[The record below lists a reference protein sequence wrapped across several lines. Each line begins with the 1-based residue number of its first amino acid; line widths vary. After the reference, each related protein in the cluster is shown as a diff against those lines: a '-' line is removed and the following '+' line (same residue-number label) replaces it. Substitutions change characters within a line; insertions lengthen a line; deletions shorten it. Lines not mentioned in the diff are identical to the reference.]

1 MLLPIWHPVS
11 LLRTLS
17 GPCIYSHYNTW
28 TTIAVE
34 CIYCLLKRSFKML
47 HRVYLH
53 LNYFILNKDKKKY
66 FICKNLACW
75 IVWRFVFCQIF
86 NHLFYEWVTVRSDD
100 GHKTYILSLSFAE
113 VKLNGSFFQQK
124 GAIEWSVLDCLDV
137 VASVTVNTG
146 ICICTNSTTTIYWN
160 ESGQSDVHVHVV

>member
-1 MLLPIWHPVS
+1 MN
-11 LLRTLS
+11 
-17 GPCIYSHYNTW
+17 YNCCRMHILFTEKIIQNV
-28 TTIAVE
+28 TQSIFTFKTI
-34 CIYCLLKRSFKML
+34 
-47 HRVYLH
+47 
-53 LNYFILNKDKKKY
+53 FILNKIKKKY
-66 FICKNLACW
+66 FIYKKLACW

-86 NHLFYEWVTVRSDD
+86 NHLFYEWVTIRSDD

-124 GAIEWSVLDCLDV
+124 GALEWSVLDCLDV

-160 ESGQSDVHVHVV
+160 ESGQSDVHVV

>member
-1 MLLPIWHPVS
+1 MN
-11 LLRTLS
+11 
-17 GPCIYSHYNTW
+17 YNCCRMHILFTEKIIQNV
-28 TTIAVE
+28 TQSIFTFKTI
-34 CIYCLLKRSFKML
+34 
-47 HRVYLH
+47 
-53 LNYFILNKDKKKY
+53 FILNKIKKKY
-66 FICKNLACW
+66 FIYKKLACW

-86 NHLFYEWVTVRSDD
+86 NHLFYEWVTIRSDD

-124 GAIEWSVLDCLDV
+124 GALEWSALDCLDV

-160 ESGQSDVHVHVV
+160 ESGQSDVHVV